1 MTQYIAAMDQGTTST
16 RCILFGHDGK
26 IVASDQIEHAQ
37 IFPKPGWVEHN
48 PIEIIENTYS
58 VLRNALQK
66 ADLTAKD
73 VASIGITNQRETTI
87 VWNRYTGLPYQNAI
101 VWQDTRT
108 AELCELLARRHGGQD
123 RFRAKTG
130 LPISVYF
137 SGIKL
142 RWLFD
147 HI

>member
-87 VWNRYTGLPYQNAI
+87 VWNRYTGLPYQM
-101 VWQDTRT
+101 QSSGRT
-108 AELCELLARRHGGQD
+108 HAQRSYVN
-123 RFRAKTG
+123 F
-130 LPISVYF
+130 
-137 SGIKL
+137 
-142 RWLFD
+142 
-147 HI
+147 